1 MEYKSIIEI
10 SQQILNFNFLH
21 TYMNDSCMKLHI

>member
-10 SQQILNFNFLH
+10 SQIVNFNFLH
-21 TYMNDSCMKLHI
+21 TYMNYCMKLHI

>member
-10 SQQILNFNFLH
+10 SQIVNFNFLH